1 LYPRLIRCQ
10 HPGTR
15 QLAEHLGCECYT
27 LSELKA
33 EALYYA
39 VKEELKG

>member
-1 LYPRLIRCQ
+1 LIPSQ
-10 HPGTR
+10 NPVTP